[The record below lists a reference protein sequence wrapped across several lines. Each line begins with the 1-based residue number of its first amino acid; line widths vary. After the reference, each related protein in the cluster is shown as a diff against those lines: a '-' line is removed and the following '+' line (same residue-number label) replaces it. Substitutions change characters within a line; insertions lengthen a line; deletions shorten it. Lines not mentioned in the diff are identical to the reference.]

1 MPLLRPKPLRAA
13 GRTLMIWVSLLPLAA
28 SGAGRQD
35 VVGTLPEDY
44 FPELKTI
51 LQLARERAPRV
62 IAAEIEIALSEARR
76 DVADA
81 PRLPQLAAYLNA
93 AGNQTSISGNE
104 GTRSRDQGFF
114 YNVALNQAL
123 FHWGAL
129 KNQSA
134 IARINEEIARRNHGE
149 AYRLLALNL
158 RQLFLALV
166 AKRTV
171 LNQAQH
177 ALDLLEAGIEV
188 EREKLSRG
196 LVARNSMMQR
206 EIGLRETRLYVR
218 RLDAEFA
225 ADRRRFARLAGRSD
239 LAEGVIPEEMPRPAH
254 SPALASILLAVM
266 VQDGAASTF
275 EAKVAELRMR
285 EAELRYDIEKV
296 RLRPRVFVSAGTGLE
311 NATTATADTVTQQ
324 GVTRHTVSL
333 SAQWAIFDGFAS
345 RGARMEATAVRRQ
358 QEREFDHVTAET
370 LARAQQL
377 ERELSFDAEA
387 LAISE
392 SQREIAAE
400 SLRQVA
406 AQFELGNQ
414 PKSAVDHARSGLLA
428 REAGSAGAR
437 AVYLSRWSEL
447 VSLAGADPVLN
458 TFSERHARDKR

>member
-1 MPLLRPKPLRAA
+1 MPLLGPKPLRAA
-13 GRTLMIWVSLLPLAA
+13 GRTLLIWASLLPLAA

-62 IAAEIEIALSEARR
+62 IAAEIEITLSEARR
-76 DVADA
+76 EVADA
-81 PRLPQLAAYLNA
+81 PRLPQLAADLIL
-93 AGNQTSISGNE
+93 AGNQTAISGNQ
-104 GTRSRDQGFF
+104 GTRSRNQGFF

-171 LNQAQH
+171 VTQAQH
-177 ALDLLEAGIEV
+177 ALDLLAAGIEV

-196 LVARNSMMQR
+196 LVARNSLVQR
-206 EIGLRETRLYVR
+206 EIGLRETRLYLR
-218 RLDAEFA
+218 RLEAEFA
-225 ADRRRFARLAGRSD
+225 GDRRRFARLAGRSE
-239 LAEGVIPEEMPRPAH
+239 LAEGAIPEEMPRPAY
-254 SPALASILLAVM
+254 SPALASILLAAM

-275 EAKVAELRMR
+275 EAEVAALRMQ

-296 RLRPRVFVSAGTGLE
+296 RLRPRVFVSAGTGLD
-311 NATTATADTVTQQ
+311 NATTAIADTVTQQ

-333 SAQWAIFDGFAS
+333 NAQWAIFDGFAS
-345 RGARMEATAVRRQ
+345 RGARMGATAVRRQ
-358 QEREFDHVTAET
+358 QERQLDQVTTEM

-377 ERELSFDAEA
+377 ERELALDAEA

-392 SQREIAAE
+392 EHRELAAE
-400 SLRQVA
+400 TLRQRT
-406 AQFELGNQ
+406 AQFQLGNQ
-414 PKSAVDHARSGLLA
+414 PKSAVDQARSGLLA

-437 AVYLSRWSEL
+437 AAYLSRWSEL

-458 TFSERHARDKR
+458 TFSDRHARDKR